1 MSDLSKAAVMN
12 LEAGEEL
19 AGGWATIHIPDIGI
33 YKLIAKKKRD
43 GTFEWAHFVQRDNG
57 AREKVYRGQ
66 AKTRHELDS
75 ALEAINNA
83 LRKTYGITLLPSDYN
98 MYTLDGKKISET
110 KQ

>member
-1 MSDLSKAAVMN
+1 MSDLSKSAVMN
-12 LEAGEEL
+12 IEKGEEI
-19 AGGWATIHIPDIGI
+19 AGGWATIHIPEIGI

-43 GTFEWAHFVQRDNG
+43 GSFEWAHFVQRDNG
-57 AREKVYRGQ
+57 ARENVYRGT

-75 ALEAINNA
+75 ALLAINNA

-98 MYTLDGKKISET
+98 MYTLDGQKIPDT